1 MVKHGVQHRIIA
13 GSGKMHFGNYD
24 HGKSIQTAGDKA
36 AKRAYEKG
44 LTRREEDDERN
55 CEISDGGKIERH
67 LVISHDLADFPA
79 QEPNMPR
86 NQTAT
91 ATSRILRKTGR
102 DLATVNPKTISVISN
117 NA

>member
-1 MVKHGVQHRIIA
+1 MVKHSVDDGIIA

-79 QEPNMPR
+79 QEPNSHRYQQDFSQNGARFSNGQP
-86 NQTAT
+86 
-91 ATSRILRKTGR
+91 KDDFR
-102 DLATVNPKTISVISN
+102 DQ
-117 NA
+117 

>member
-1 MVKHGVQHRIIA
+1 MVKHSVDDGIIA
-13 GSGKMHFGNYD
+13 RPGKVNFGNDY

-79 QEPNMPR
+79 QEPNSHRYQQDFSQNGARFSNGQP
-86 NQTAT
+86 
-91 ATSRILRKTGR
+91 KDDFR
-102 DLATVNPKTISVISN
+102 DQ
-117 NA
+117 

>member
-44 LTRREEDDERN
+44 LTRREEDDERHKEIRY
-55 CEISDGGKIERH
+55 CGKVERYLIISDY
-67 LVISHDLADFPA
+67 LSDFPA
-79 QEPNMPR
+79 QEPNSHRYQQDFSQNGARFSNGQP
-86 NQTAT
+86 
-91 ATSRILRKTGR
+91 KDDFR
-102 DLATVNPKTISVISN
+102 DQ
-117 NA
+117 